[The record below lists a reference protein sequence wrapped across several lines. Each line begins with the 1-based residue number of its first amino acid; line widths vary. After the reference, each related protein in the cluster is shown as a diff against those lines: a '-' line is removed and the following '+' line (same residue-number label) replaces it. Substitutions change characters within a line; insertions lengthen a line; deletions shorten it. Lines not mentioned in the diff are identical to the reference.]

1 MNKKICIL
9 TSLFAFILAACGG
22 GAPSTTIDVTMTDFS
37 FTPNAFSVPAGEQI
51 TINAIN
57 NGAVV
62 HNFVIMKLGASAGEA
77 FDDADVPN
85 VYWEVEIQPG
95 GSVNDAFTAPT
106 EAGDYQVICRTP
118 GHISSGMIATLTV
131 VAGN

>member
-9 TSLFAFILAACGG
+9 TLLFAFILAACGG

-51 TINAIN
+51 TLNAIN

-95 GSVNDAFTAPT
+95 GSIKDTFTAPT
-106 EAGDYQVICRTP
+106 EAGDYQVVCRTP
-118 GHISSGMIATLTV
+118 GHISSGMIATLNV